1 MQFTID
7 KGTLDNMLNSLQS
20 FLEKKDMS
28 LVTSHILFNLNG
40 NELTLSA
47 TDYEMG
53 LEIKTSLENTQE
65 DGKATANGRK
75 VSEIIRR
82 LLDKD
87 ITISTSSENLIIKQ
101 GRSSFKL
108 PMFNGDEFPAFPRYE
123 DFSKIELDSSSVT
136 KSLKKIF
143 PAVDTNNPKF
153 ELNGALIDIK
163 DYKINFIGTDKKR
176 LAMVSFDNPSID
188 KLSIIIP
195 KRAIG
200 EIQKLF
206 FDNLELYFNQNSLVI
221 KSGYFL
227 FYTRLINGKF
237 PDYER
242 IVPKDL
248 KHRFTLPKTEL
259 IEHIK
264 IVNSI
269 SNEIKLIFENQKVV
283 IESISDENSEAI
295 TEFECELNLYESV
308 QIAAN
313 SKHIL
318 DFLTQCEKDS
328 FELAMNESN
337 VPFMLNC
344 DSLQTVVMPIII

>member
-40 NELTLSA
+40 DELTLSA

-65 DGKATANGRK
+65 DGKATANGK
-75 VSEIIRR
+75 KLSEIIRR

-87 ITISTSSENLIIKQ
+87 ITISTSGENLIIKQ

-108 PMFNGDEFPAFPRYE
+108 PMFNGEEFPTFPRYE
-123 DFSKIELDSSSVT
+123 DFSKIELNSSSVT
-136 KSLKKIF
+136 KSLRKIF

-163 DYKINFIGTDKKR
+163 DYKISFIGTDQKR
-176 LAMVSFDNPSID
+176 LAMTSFDNPSID

-206 FDNLELYFNQNSLVI
+206 FDDLELYFNQNSLVI
-221 KSGYFL
+221 KSGNFL

-242 IVPKDL
+242 IVPKEL
-248 KHRFTLPKTEL
+248 KHRFTLPKAEL

-269 SNEIKLIFENQKVV
+269 STEIKLIFENQKVV

-295 TEFECELNLYESV
+295 TEFECELNLNESV
-308 QIAAN
+308 HIAAN
-313 SKHIL
+313 SKHII

-328 FELAMNESN
+328 FEFAMHESN
-337 VPFMLNC
+337 VPFMISC
-344 DSLQTVVMPIII
+344 DSLQTVVMPIIV